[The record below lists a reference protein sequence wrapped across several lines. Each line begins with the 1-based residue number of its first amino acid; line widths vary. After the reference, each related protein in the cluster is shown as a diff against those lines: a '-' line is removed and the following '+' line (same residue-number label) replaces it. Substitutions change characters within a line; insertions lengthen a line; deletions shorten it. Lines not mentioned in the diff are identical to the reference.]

1 MRLKFPLAQPA
12 WRRLWT
18 ARRRSAILRT
28 PARDGRPREGDV
40 MSRFRIALSGDLV
53 GDDGTPTLPT
63 LEREPEV
70 EYAYVGRG
78 PVLSADELE
87 GFDALILLMPQFRA
101 ESVPSGGRLSV
112 IARCGVG
119 YDTVDVDACTDNGIA
134 LVITPEAVR
143 RPVAVMV
150 ITFMLALSG
159 NLLALDRITRKG
171 PWRERT
177 NYTGVGLVGRTL
189 GQIGV
194 GNIGTEVLRLAKAF
208 GLELIGNDPYID
220 QKAIEDLGATPADLE
235 TVLRESDFVSLSVPL
250 TDETRAMIN
259 AERLAL
265 MKPTA
270 FVINT
275 ARGPVVDQK
284 ALAEALRRR
293 SIAGAGLDVLENEPP
308 DPDDPILT
316 LDNVVL
322 TPHSLCWTD
331 QTFEAMAGLD
341 IEACL
346 EVMHGRSPRNLV
358 NQEVLQSAR
367 FRERLAAYAAAF
379 GS

>member
-1 MRLKFPLAQPA
+1 
-12 WRRLWT
+12 
-18 ARRRSAILRT
+18 
-28 PARDGRPREGDV
+28 

-53 GDDGTPTLPT
+53 GDDGTPTIPEFDLSP
-63 LEREPEV
+63 LEGEPEAEV
-70 EYAYVGRG
+70 AYVGRG

-101 ESVPSGGRLSV
+101 ESVPKGGRLSV
-112 IARCGVG
+112 IARGGVG
-119 YDTVDVDACTDNGIA
+119 YDSVDVDVCTDNGIA
-134 LVITPEAVR
+134 LVITPDAVR

-159 NLLALDRITRKG
+159 HLLALDRITRKG
-171 PWRERT
+171 SWRERID
-177 NYTGVGLVGRTL
+177 YMGVGLVGRTF

-194 GNIGTEVLRLAKAF
+194 GNIGCEVLRLAKSF
-208 GLELIGNDPYID
+208 GLELLGNDPYVD
-220 QKAIEDLGATPADLE
+220 QKVIEDLGATPVDLE
-235 TVLRESDFVSLSVPL
+235 TVFRESDFVSLSVPL
-250 TDETRAMIN
+250 SDQTRGLVN

-284 ALAEALRRR
+284 ALTEALRRR
-293 SIAGAGLDVLENEPP
+293 AIAGAGLDVLEKEPP
-308 DPDDPILT
+308 DPDDPILA
-316 LDNVVL
+316 LDNVIV

-331 QTFEAMAGLD
+331 QTFKAMAGLD

-346 EVMHGRSPRNLV
+346 EVMHGRSPRNVV
-358 NQEVLQSAR
+358 NRAVLESER
-367 FRERLAAYAAAF
+367 FKDRLAAYAAAF
-379 GS
+379 GA